1 MKKIYLL
8 ILLTV
13 SMCFAANYTITTDN
27 GDVTRIYIT
36 NKTKKDLKG
45 FKLIYY
51 FNSQP
56 VKDTKEFGDDIT
68 HHYVVNKGNTSG
80 NYASNSDV
88 KPKSVKFERKSAIQ
102 FIATLDYSNTT
113 IPAGQSFP
121 IQNKNKSE
129 YLSIELKNVG
139 QGSLWAKSGHELR
152 AYVVESRSGEVLL
165 SWDDGKD
172 LGKKRPEP
180 DKERRIGVLTNVST
194 CSGNGFSKYS
204 PSNDIIKITLD
215 AESGAEIS
223 KTKITGSPLGIKI
236 ADATVNKVKV
246 RNVFFKYCTLAYEK
260 LPETS
265 YSYAVLSLDSECPA
279 GSYQVTRYHDTEDEL
294 GGRHNQPTS
303 TYIWPSVVGRDAT
316 LKYCYVPNQRGS
328 TLMYPVSTK
337 YGIFAGPRANLGKE
351 NSIATSQIYIKDESI
366 MNENEWN
373 IKSIPT
379 HLQSAFQNIMN
390 GSNFTVYNMIKW
402 IGTSLKKSAA
412 EVAESPI
419 SAENSLVAAMP
430 YAPAIKGLTRSAVAV
445 ELKSEGNVKVSIVDV
460 KGSVI
465 ANIAQENLQPGV
477 HQVKWNSGMIPSGRY
492 IVKVE
497 QNGMVNA
504 KNVILK

>member
-1 MKKIYLL
+1 M
-8 ILLTV
+8 
-13 SMCFAANYTITTDN
+13 SFAANYTITTDN

-68 HHYVVNKGNTSG
+68 RHFVANKGQTSG

-113 IPAGQSFP
+113 IPAGKSFP
-121 IQNKNKSE
+121 IQKSSNKSD
-129 YLSIELKNVG
+129 YLSIEIKNVG
-139 QGSLWAKSGHELR
+139 QGSLWAKPGHELR
-152 AYVVESRSGEVLL
+152 AYVVESRSGEVLF
-165 SWDDGKD
+165 SWEDGKD
-172 LGKKRPEP
+172 LGKKRPDI

-194 CSGNGFSKYS
+194 CSGNGFSKGS
-204 PSNDIIKITLD
+204 PSNNVIKIAID
-215 AESGAEIS
+215 AESGAEIA
-223 KTKITGSPLGIKI
+223 KTKITSGSPLGIKI
-236 ADATVNKVKV
+236 ADATVNKVNV
-246 RNVFFKYCTLAYEK
+246 RNVFFKYCTLAYKK

-265 YSYAVLSLDSECPA
+265 YSYAVLSLDSECPE
-279 GSYQVTRYHDTEDEL
+279 GSYQVSRYHDTEDDV
-294 GGRHNQPTS
+294 GGSHNQPTS
-303 TYIWPSVVGRDAT
+303 TYIWPSEVGRDAN
-316 LKYCYVPNQRGS
+316 LKFCYVPNQRGS

-337 YGIFAGPRANLGKE
+337 YGIFAGPRSNLGKE

-366 MNENEWN
+366 INTNEWSF
-373 IKSIPT
+373 KSIPT

-390 GSNFTVYNMIKW
+390 GSNYTVYNVIKW
-402 IGTSLKKSAA
+402 TGSSLSRSAA

-419 SAENSLVAAMP
+419 SADQPLVAAAP
-430 YAPAIKGLTRSAVAV
+430 LAPAIKGLDRSAVAV
-445 ELKSEGNVKVSIVDV
+445 ELKSEGKVKVSIVNV
-460 KGSVI
+460 NGSVI
-465 ANIAQENLQPGV
+465 ANIAQESLQPGI
-477 HQVKWNSGMIPSGRY
+477 HQIKWNSGMVPSGRY
-492 IVKVE
+492 IVKIE